1 MPEVDVHISL
11 DGRAERTA
19 EIYRQLRT
27 AVSDGRLPPGARL
40 PSSRELATRLGVARS
55 TVVAAYEQLAG
66 EGFVRT
72 TPGAGTFVERTVL
85 PEPDETTA
93 DRSPGA
99 LAARPSWDAVPLPTA
114 FDRRADFDFRTGLA
128 DTSHFPYRAWR
139 RLSAEV
145 WSAPLVGRGV
155 YGDPAGHPELREAI
169 ATHIGV
175 SRNVLATAEDVIV
188 TNGTQQALD
197 LIARV
202 LLAPGDVVAVED
214 PGYELPSRL
223 FRSLDL
229 EVVPVPVD
237 DEGIAVDAL
246 PPTARAVY
254 VTPSHQYPLGVAMSL
269 DRRRALLEW
278 AGRHDAAVI
287 EDDYDSEFR
296 YGGLPIDPLHALDTE
311 GRVLLVGSFSKTLLP
326 TLRIGFVAVPPSLR
340 HAVRAAKYLSDWH
353 TAEQS
358 QRVLARFITDGL
370 FAGHLRRMRRVY
382 EERHRTITA
391 HLRQHLAGSLDLIP
405 SRAGIHLAARTWPD
419 VDVRAVVERAHER
432 SVAVQSFRGRS
443 DPRVTGLTFG
453 YGAIATG
460 DIAEGLD
467 RLGACLS
474 G

>member
-1 MPEVDVHISL
+1 MDVHISL

-19 EIYRQLRT
+19 EIYRQLRA
-27 AVSDGRLPPGARL
+27 AVSEGRLAPGHRL
-40 PSSRELATRLGVARS
+40 PSSRELARRLGVARS

-66 EGFVRT
+66 EGFVST
-72 TPGAGTFVERTVL
+72 APGAGTFVERAAPVPSDL
-85 PEPDETTA
+85 PSLPDRAT
-93 DRSPGA
+93 GA
-99 LAARPSWDAVPLPTA
+99 LAPRPAWDSVPLPTA
-114 FDRRADFDFRTGLA
+114 FERRVDFDFRTGLA
-128 DTSHFPYRAWR
+128 DTSHFPFRAWR

-145 WSAPLVGRGV
+145 WSPPLVGRGV

-175 SRNVLATAEDVIV
+175 SRNVIATAEDVVV

-202 LLAPGDVVAVED
+202 LLEPGDVVAVED
-214 PGYELPSRL
+214 PGYELPTRL

-229 EVVPVPVD
+229 QVAPVPVD
-237 DEGIAVDAL
+237 DEGIVVAAI
-246 PPTARAVY
+246 PAGARAVY

-269 DRRRALLEW
+269 ARRHALLEW
-278 AGRHDAAVI
+278 ASRCDAAVI

-296 YGGLPIDPLHALDTE
+296 YGGLPVDPLHALDTE

-340 HAVRAAKYLSDWH
+340 HALRAAKYVSDWH
-353 TAEQS
+353 TAEQA

-370 FAGHLRRMRRVY
+370 FAGHVRRMRRVY
-382 EERHRTITA
+382 EERHRTIA
-391 HLRQHLAGSLDLIP
+391 MHVRQHLADSLDLIP
-405 SRAGIHLAARTWPD
+405 SRAGIHVAARTWPD
-419 VDVRAVVERAHER
+419 VDVRAVVERAHDRSVGVQAFRGRRDR
-432 SVAVQSFRGRS
+432 SVA
-443 DPRVTGLTFG
+443 GLTFG

-467 RLGACLS
+467 RLGACLAR
-474 G
+474 